1 MGSKLIS
8 LISFIRGLA
17 RNLRINAVV
26 LTQYTVSGKLEAMH
40 AILVF
45 VSIHL
50 DLISGTRYFLNLIP
64 DR

>member
-1 MGSKLIS
+1 M
-8 LISFIRGLA
+8 ISFIRGLV

-26 LTQYTVSGKLEAMH
+26 LTQYTVSVKLKAMH

-50 DLISGTRYFLNLIP
+50 DLISGTLDFFNLIP